1 VKRRE
6 FITLLCGTAAWPV
19 AARAQQGAVPV
30 IGVLLSTSSDTNADL
45 LREFRQG
52 LRSTGGYAEGENVA
66 FEYRW
71 ADNHVDRLP
80 ELAADLVSRRVAV
93 IATGAPPSAFAAKAA
108 TTTIPIVFVVAE
120 DPVKL
125 GLVASLARPGGNLT
139 GINFFAVELAA
150 KRLELL
156 RDLVPHAARLAV
168 LVDPANAAITE
179 GTVVAVETAARA
191 MGLEIKIL
199 NASTSREIDSAFATF
214 VRERPDAL
222 FVSSGPFFTTRRL
235 QLAQWAARH
244 AVPAIYAGREYAV
257 AGGLI
262 SYGAS
267 LPDAYRQAGVYTG
280 RILKG
285 AQPADLPVLQSTKL
299 ELVINLQT
307 ARMLGLDVPPSLL
320 ARADEV
326 IE

>member
-1 VKRRE
+1 MRRRE
-6 FITLLCGTAAWPV
+6 FITLLGGAAAAWPL
-19 AARAQQGAVPV
+19 AARAQQPAMPV
-30 IGVLLSTSSDTNADL
+30 IGFLRSTSSDTNADL

-52 LRSTGGYAEGENVA
+52 LRETGYAEGENVA

-80 ELAADLVSRRVAV
+80 ELAAELVSRRVAV

-156 RDLVPHAARLAV
+156 RDLVPGAARLAV

-191 MGLEIKIL
+191 MGLEIKVL
-199 NASTSREIDSAFATF
+199 NASTSREIDLAFATF

-257 AGGLI
+257 AGGLDKLRSEPAGCLSTGWRLHRTYPQGRAARGLAGPAI
-262 SYGAS
+262 
-267 LPDAYRQAGVYTG
+267 DQARTG
-280 RILKG
+280 Y
-285 AQPADLPVLQSTKL
+285 
-299 ELVINLQT
+299 
-307 ARMLGLDVPPSLL
+307 
-320 ARADEV
+320 
-326 IE
+326 